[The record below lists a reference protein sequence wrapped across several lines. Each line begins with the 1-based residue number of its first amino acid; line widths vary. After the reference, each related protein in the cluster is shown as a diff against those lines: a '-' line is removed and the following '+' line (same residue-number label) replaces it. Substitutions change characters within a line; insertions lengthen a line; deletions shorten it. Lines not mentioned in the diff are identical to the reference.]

1 MKNKEKRKRVN
12 QNNINIFNVKIEY
25 TPQEKSNAAY
35 EPQEFVIKVIANNIK
50 DRYKD
55 GETKFS
61 KLLIELK

>member
-1 MKNKEKRKRVN
+1 MKERRKRV
-12 QNNINIFNVKIEY
+12 QQNINIFNVKIEY
-25 TPQEKSNAAY
+25 TPQEKSNETY